1 MITKRE
7 ITEALALSCV
17 ESYFLAWLAKRFD
30 VSKLYGESFVPI
42 GQVFDDFAQGAKYEA
57 YEGVPRIQ
65 ETAEKAGIAAHVY
78 SVFPMGVPGS
88 REKLAECLKNQ
99 REEDLCLMHVNEA
112 FFAEYKRK
120 AWREDHY
127 ICVDGSLC
135 WLNQYPL
142 SEGRFTEERLKE
154 VSGNAVCTYA
164 FRNGRADTESDC
176 EKKIRTQT
184 FSSVCPPRE
193 SEKTRRRVGSPASD
207 EKTAGKIFF
216 RLGKNRGAIE
226 SGDLAFG
233 QALLLRPSAAA
244 ERGKTS
250 GRVQRGIKG
259 NNGIRKKDCGG
270 DEMNR
275 EEIEKKIVDLARET
289 TGAQLTETVTLKE
302 NGLDS
307 LSLVLLIASIEEAYS
322 FSFDED
328 DLQPDKLLTLKDL
341 TLLTEKY
348 L

>member
-99 REEDLCLMHVNEA
+99 REEDLCLMRVNEA

-193 SEKTRRRVGSPASD
+193 SEKLEGALGVLRVTRKRLEKYFSGS
-207 EKTAGKIFF
+207 EKIAGLLKAEI
-216 RLGKNRGAIE
+216 
-226 SGDLAFG
+226 
-233 QALLLRPSAAA
+233 LLLDKLYFYVRLRRLKG
-244 ERGKTS
+244 ERRADAFK
-250 GRVQRGIKG
+250 
-259 NNGIRKKDCGG
+259 
-270 DEMNR
+270 
-275 EEIEKKIVDLARET
+275 EELKEITEYEKKIA
-289 TGAQLTETVTLKE
+289 
-302 NGLDS
+302 
-307 LSLVLLIASIEEAYS
+307 EAM
-322 FSFDED
+322 
-328 DLQPDKLLTLKDL
+328 K
-341 TLLTEKY
+341 
-348 L
+348 

>member
-120 AWREDHY
+120 PGGRIIISAWTALFA
-127 ICVDGSLC
+127 GSI
-135 WLNQYPL
+135 NIP
-142 SEGRFTEERLKE
+142 
-154 VSGNAVCTYA
+154 
-164 FRNGRADTESDC
+164 
-176 EKKIRTQT
+176 
-184 FSSVCPPRE
+184 
-193 SEKTRRRVGSPASD
+193 SP
-207 EKTAGKIFF
+207 
-216 RLGKNRGAIE
+216 
-226 SGDLAFG
+226 
-233 QALLLRPSAAA
+233 
-244 ERGKTS
+244 
-250 GRVQRGIKG
+250 KG
-259 NNGIRKKDCGG
+259 GLRKKG
-270 DEMNR
+270 
-275 EEIEKKIVDLARET
+275 
-289 TGAQLTETVTLKE
+289 
-302 NGLDS
+302 
-307 LSLVLLIASIEEAYS
+307 
-322 FSFDED
+322 
-328 DLQPDKLLTLKDL
+328 
-341 TLLTEKY
+341 
-348 L
+348 

>member
-57 YEGVPRIQ
+57 YAEF
-65 ETAEKAGIAAHVY
+65 AEKAGIAAHVY

-99 REEDLCLMHVNEA
+99 RKEDLCLMHVNEA

-154 VSGNAVCTYA
+154 VSGRLYVR
-164 FRNGRADTESDC
+164 FSKRARGYGE
-176 EKKIRTQT
+176 
-184 FSSVCPPRE
+184 
-193 SEKTRRRVGSPASD
+193 
-207 EKTAGKIFF
+207 
-216 RLGKNRGAIE
+216 RL
-226 SGDLAFG
+226 
-233 QALLLRPSAAA
+233 
-244 ERGKTS
+244 
-250 GRVQRGIKG
+250 
-259 NNGIRKKDCGG
+259 RKKDPNSDVFLC
-270 DEMNR
+270 
-275 EEIEKKIVDLARET
+275 LPA
-289 TGAQLTETVTLKE
+289 A
-302 NGLDS
+302 
-307 LSLVLLIASIEEAYS
+307 
-322 FSFDED
+322 
-328 DLQPDKLLTLKDL
+328 
-341 TLLTEKY
+341 
-348 L
+348 

>member
-1 MITKRE
+1 M
-7 ITEALALSCV
+7 
-17 ESYFLAWLAKRFD
+17 AWLAKRFD

-154 VSGNAVCTYA
+154 VSATPFV
-164 FRNGRADTESDC
+164 
-176 EKKIRTQT
+176 RTL
-184 FSSVCPPRE
+184 FE
-193 SEKTRRRVGSPASD
+193 
-207 EKTAGKIFF
+207 
-216 RLGKNRGAIE
+216 
-226 SGDLAFG
+226 
-233 QALLLRPSAAA
+233 
-244 ERGKTS
+244 
-250 GRVQRGIKG
+250 
-259 NNGIRKKDCGG
+259 
-270 DEMNR
+270 
-275 EEIEKKIVDLARET
+275 
-289 TGAQLTETVTLKE
+289 TGARIRRATAKKRSELRRFPLFVRRGNRKNSKARWESCE
-302 NGLDS
+302 
-307 LSLVLLIASIEEAYS
+307 
-322 FSFDED
+322 
-328 DLQPDKLLTLKDL
+328 
-341 TLLTEKY
+341 
-348 L
+348 